1 VTAPTRTH
9 VEAGPISAL
18 VVDDSPDIVALLRGL
33 LEAEGHV
40 VETAASGTAALGLLE
55 EHVYDLVITDLKMSG
70 PDGLEVLARARATS
84 PATTVVIMTGYA
96 SLDTALRAIRGG
108 AYDYITKPFGLD
120 EIEVLLTNVADRI
133 RLRRE
138 KALLERELEDAYR
151 LIAHLQYRPAA
162 GDPDRAAPGP
172 PHPDPAPRETH
183 GEAPQEASTDRRGEA
198 LAAYEA
204 AAWTPERAAER
215 LETLFRRGALSPDAY
230 RRLTGLIPRKPTVA

>member
-1 VTAPTRTH
+1 VTAHTRTPLQ
-9 VEAGPISAL
+9 AAPISAL

-40 VETAASGTAALGLLE
+40 VETAASGAAALGLLE
-55 EHVYDLVITDLKMSG
+55 EQVYDLVITDLKMSG
-70 PDGLEVLARARATS
+70 PDGLEVLARARAVS
-84 PATTVVIMTGYA
+84 PGTTVVIMTGYA

-151 LIAHLQYRPAA
+151 LIAHLQHRPAPA
-162 GDPDRAAPGP
+162 GDPDPTGTRP
-172 PHPDPAPRETH
+172 PHPEPAPRE
-183 GEAPQEASTDRRGEA
+183 APADRRGEA